1 MNKDK
6 EKGVTTEY
14 IYNLLKEQ
22 IFEWKLS
29 PGQKINIDHL
39 SKELNISPIP
49 LREVLSR
56 FHSEKLVI
64 LEPYKGYRVSGILD
78 DQSMTDMLEARILI
92 ETHAIRNI
100 IRFNRLHILGEMSR
114 LIEQISS
121 IKMGSSYKEVL
132 EFNQLDH
139 LFHLTMVKATENS
152 FLTDAYG
159 GMHCHLHIARF
170 YHVRGEVDQ
179 REAAAEHVEIVEA
192 IRYRDIYRAEEAV
205 TKHIWDA
212 KNRLLQKRDRDLKKL

>member
-1 MNKDK
+1 MNKEK

-22 IFEWKLS
+22 IFEWTLS

-64 LEPYKGYRVSGILD
+64 FEPYKGYRVSGILD
-78 DQSMTDMLEARILI
+78 DQSMTEMLEVRVLI
-92 ETHAIRNI
+92 ETHAIQNI
-100 IRFNRLHILGEMSR
+100 IRCNRLHILEKMSR
-114 LIEQISS
+114 LNEQISS
-121 IKMGSSYKEVL
+121 IQMGSSYKEVL

-139 LFHLTMVKATENS
+139 LFHLTMVEATQNS
-152 FLTDAYG
+152 FLIDAYG

-179 REAAAEHVEIVEA
+179 REAAAEHAEIWEA
-192 IRYRDIYRAEEAV
+192 IRFRDIYRAEEAV
-205 TKHIWDA
+205 KRHIWDA
-212 KNRLLQKRDRDLKKL
+212 KNRLLHQRDRR

>member
-1 MNKDK
+1 MHNEK
-6 EKGVTTEY
+6 EKGVTTEF
-14 IYNLLKEQ
+14 IYNLLKER
-22 IFEWKLS
+22 IFEWKVS
-29 PGQKINIDHL
+29 PGQKINIDVL

-78 DQSMTDMLEARILI
+78 EQQMMEMLEARILI

-100 IRFNRLHILGEMSR
+100 IRCNRLYIVDEMFR
-114 LIEQISS
+114 LNEQISS

-132 EFNQLDH
+132 EFNQLDQQ
-139 LFHLTMVKATENS
+139 FHSTLVHAGENS
-152 FLTDAYG
+152 FLSDAYG
-159 GMHCHLHIARF
+159 GLHCHLHIARF

-179 REAAAEHVEIVEA
+179 REAAAEHLEIVEA
-192 IRYRDIYRAEEAV
+192 IRYRDILRAEEAV
-205 TKHIWDA
+205 TNHIRDA
-212 KNRLLQKRDRDLKKL
+212 KNRLLQEQNKDLK